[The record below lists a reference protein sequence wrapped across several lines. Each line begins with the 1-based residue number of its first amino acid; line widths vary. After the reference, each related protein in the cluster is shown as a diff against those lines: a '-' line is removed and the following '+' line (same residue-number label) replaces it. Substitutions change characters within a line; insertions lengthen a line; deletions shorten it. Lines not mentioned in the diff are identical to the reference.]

1 LETSGARQHFLNEIS
16 RNVSAKT
23 VKVTTDYR
31 KNLIRYTGFDPGKA
45 AEAHHVFSQ
54 KYRANFFKA
63 GIDIDDPKYL
73 AWVEK
78 NFHRTISRNYNEEW
92 ARVFRNNPSAK
103 EILDKGRTLA
113 DKYNFCITY

>member
-45 AEAHHVFSQ
+45 AEAHHVFPQ
-54 KYRANFFKA
+54 AFRKVFFKKGIMIDDAKYLSWWEKTTHRAN
-63 GIDIDDPKYL
+63 
-73 AWVEK
+73 W
-78 NFHRTISRNYNEEW
+78 SNYNREW
-92 ARVFRNNPSAK
+92 ESFLKANPDGNA
-103 EILDKGRTLA
+103 ILKKGYQLSEDYGFLTN
-113 DKYNFCITY
+113 Y